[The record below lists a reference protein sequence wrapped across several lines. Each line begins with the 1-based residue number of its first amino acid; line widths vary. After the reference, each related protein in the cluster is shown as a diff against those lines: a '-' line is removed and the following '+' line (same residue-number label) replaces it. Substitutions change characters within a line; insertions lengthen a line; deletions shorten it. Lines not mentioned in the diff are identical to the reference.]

1 MEPVEIGFF
10 AKLWEWIIGSPGFIW
25 DGYVWIYGDFT
36 AGSMLLVLISMG
48 LSAFFSIVRSPVLA
62 VLASPPLL
70 PVFIWIIW
78 SFGYWSYN

>member
-62 VLASPPLL
+62 IIASPPFF
-70 PVFIWIIW
+70 PVFIWMLL
-78 SFGYWSYN
+78 SFGYWIG